1 MKAGRA
7 TLTPASPGSS
17 PMKAL
22 LADRR
27 FVRWLTSEVV
37 NTLGTG
43 ISTVVL
49 PILIYRRTGSPAQT
63 GIVSG
68 LRVVPYLVFGLIAG
82 PIADRFDRKR
92 LLVFGLIGEGV
103 AMATIPIA
111 DIVGQVSVAQI
122 YIVTLLA
129 AVCFVFADAAAFGA
143 LPSITGPELLPTANG
158 LLLALTSSALVAG
171 PAVGALL
178 TTWIGAAPAIW
189 FDAASFLLAALVLA
203 GIGGSFRAA
212 GTQHSKTIRAQSRE
226 GISFIWHERVIL
238 TLVLVGFLNSL
249 AFGAVIGQLVVY
261 GDKVLRIHEGGIRV
275 GILYTAGAVGTLIA
289 GLLFARIYTT
299 PRVRVITPT
308 ALAAGSLIT
317 LGVAAT
323 STFLVAVGLYVLL
336 SLAIQLVFSAGITY
350 RQLASPAHLVSS
362 VNVVGR
368 MVAWGGQPF
377 GALLGGVTTEVF
389 GIRWMGVLAAAVFA
403 VASLAAFIGLRRTI
417 PASASIAASA

>member
-1 MKAGRA
+1 MKAEGA
-7 TLTPASPGSS
+7 TLNARS
-17 PMKAL
+17 PMQQL

-27 FVRWLTSEVV
+27 FVRWMTSEVV

-63 GIVSG
+63 GIVAG

-82 PIADRFDRKR
+82 PIADRFDRRR

-111 DIVGQVSVAQI
+111 DLFGQVSVAQI
-122 YIVTLLA
+122 YTVTLLA

-143 LPSITGPELLPTANG
+143 LPSITGPERLPAANG
-158 LLLALTSSALVAG
+158 LLLALTSAALVAG

-189 FDAASFLLAALVLA
+189 FDAASFLLAAVVLA
-203 GIGGSFRAA
+203 GIGGSFRPV
-212 GTQHSKTIRAQSRE
+212 GGERTRKTIRAQSRE
-226 GISFIWHERVIL
+226 GIGFIWNEPVIRA
-238 TLVLVGFLNSL
+238 LVLIGFLNSL

-261 GDKVLRIHEGGIRV
+261 GDKALHIHEGGIRV

-289 GLLFARIYTT
+289 GLLFARIFTVN
-299 PRVRVITPT
+299 RVRFITPA

-317 LGVAAT
+317 FGIAAT
-323 STFLVAVGLYVLL
+323 SSFLVAVGLYVLL
-336 SLAIQLVFSAGITY
+336 SWMIQLVFSAGITY
-350 RQLASPAHLVSS
+350 RQLASPDHLVSS
-362 VNVVGR
+362 VMVVGR

-377 GALLGGVTTEVF
+377 GALLGGIATEAF
-389 GIRWMGVLAAAVFA
+389 GIRWMAVLAAFVFA
-403 VASLAAFIGLRRTI
+403 LASLAGLLSLRKAVEAR
-417 PASASIAASA
+417 ALMLAAS